1 MLIYTCVRCVSI
13 LTYTGFFLPCWG
25 YLVSLAAE
33 GCLLLLVV
41 RILLVAA
48 LDAVEEMYVE
58 YVVLGAYLFCM

>member
-1 MLIYTCVRCVSI
+1 ML
-13 LTYTGFFLPCWG
+13 G

-48 LDAVEEMYVE
+48 IAAVEEMYVE
-58 YVVLGAYLFCM
+58 YVVLGAYLFWM